1 MRGMCS
7 GKLLFLPSKN
17 PVSSTRVSQ
26 TTRPTF
32 TDMASLLRHVEWPVM
47 PEVGQA
53 LIRTLS
59 DEDADI
65 AEICQIISKDPSLT
79 ATLLRM
85 ANSAMFGLSGTVDS
99 LERAVNVVGL
109 SLVRARALSI
119 CVVNSA
125 KLPVGLDRMTFWHY
139 CLLNAG
145 YAQWLAIQCGVD
157 NQEAWLCGMMLRL
170 GEINLGQASP
180 QDLPRIEA
188 TPIQP
193 GERWVRERE
202 IIGFDEGVVTAELL
216 MHWDFPPT
224 LVNGLRH
231 TAQPLLPIEFQRLPA
246 LLHLA
251 GRLADSGE
259 ITLASLTDLPLMLL
273 NLLQLDPAHLL
284 KTAPDAHSLADV
296 SAFIG

>member
-1 MRGMCS
+1 MS
-7 GKLLFLPSKN
+7 
-17 PVSSTRVSQ
+17 
-26 TTRPTF
+26 
-32 TDMASLLRHVEWPVM
+32 
-47 PEVGQA
+47 EVGQA

-59 DEDADI
+59 DDDTDI
-65 AEICQIISKDPSLT
+65 AEVCHIISRDPALT

-109 SLVRARALSI
+109 SMVRARAVSI

-125 KLPVGLDRMTFWHY
+125 KLPVGLDRMAFWHY
-139 CLLNAG
+139 CLLCAG
-145 YAQWLAIQCGVD
+145 YSQWLAIRCGVN

-180 QDLPRIEA
+180 QDLPRVEA

-193 GERWVRERE
+193 GERWVRQRE
-202 IIGFDEGVVTAELL
+202 IIGFDEGMMTAELL
-216 MHWDFPPT
+216 MYWDFPPS

-231 TAQPLLPIEFQRLPA
+231 AAQPLLPIEFQRLPA

-251 GRLADSGE
+251 GRLADSGA
-259 ITLASLTDLPLMLL
+259 ITLASLTNLPLMLL
-273 NLLQLDPAHLL
+273 NLLQLEPAELL

-296 SAFIG
+296 SMLID

>member
-1 MRGMCS
+1 
-7 GKLLFLPSKN
+7 
-17 PVSSTRVSQ
+17 VSLSNL
-26 TTRPTF
+26 PTF
-32 TDMASLLRHVEWPVM
+32 TKLSALLKHIEWPVM

-59 DEDADI
+59 DEDTTITDV
-65 AEICQIISKDPSLT
+65 CNIISRDPSLT

-99 LERAVNVVGL
+99 LERAVSVVGV
-109 SLVRARALSI
+109 SMVRSRAVSI

-125 KLPVGLDRMTFWHY
+125 KLPIGMDRTEFWQY
-139 CLLNAG
+139 CLLCAG
-145 YAQWLAIQCGVD
+145 YAQWLAMQCSVN

-180 QDLPRIEA
+180 QDLPRVEA
-188 TPIQP
+188 RPIQP
-193 GERWVRERE
+193 GERWLRERE

-216 MHWDFPPT
+216 MHWDFPST

-231 TAQPLLPIEFQRLPA
+231 TAQPLLPPEFQRLAA

-251 GRLADSGE
+251 GRLADSGAV
-259 ITLASLTDLPLMLL
+259 TLATLTELPGMLL
-273 NLLQLDPAHLL
+273 NLLQLDPQRLL
-284 KTAPDAHSLADV
+284 ETAPDAHSLTDV
-296 SAFIG
+296 SMFMV